1 MPIVAYDTS
10 DKLTMHGMH
19 NGLEP
24 VMGSKLVV
32 DSVEMVA
39 ECLQA
44 DPKLPGDFG
53 RFLTV

>member
-53 RFLTV
+53 RILTV